1 MSESNPAGIFA
12 PQTGAHLHAVAA
24 TELLRAI
31 ARLGWRGPRLHT
43 GVHQAR
49 KSMRRARAVLALGMP
64 ALGPGAKLVDRELR
78 RVIRGLSRLRDAH
91 ALTGTFDH
99 LLEKE
104 SADGDVAALLRR
116 ARRGAAR
123 ARAAT
128 ALAELADDPQLQER
142 RALLLTLHAAMGG
155 LDWAAV
161 DTACVVA
168 ALQHGTKQVEAAS
181 VRARASG
188 SDEDWHRWRR
198 RARRLSQQH
207 TALDDAAPATDADAA
222 GKRLAVLLGQ
232 AQDYAMLIA
241 GCGRKSGIAKPDRER
256 LRELANTRLT
266 RIRTRIAARQ
276 HVSTGSP

>member
-1 MSESNPAGIFA
+1 MSGTEPAGRFTQ
-12 PQTGAHLHAVAA
+12 PPGARLRAVAA

-31 ARLGWRGPRLHT
+31 DHLGWRGPRLHT

-49 KSMRRARAVLALGMP
+49 KSMRRTRAVLALGMP

-78 RVIRGLSRLRDAH
+78 RVIRSLSRLRDAH
-91 ALTGTFDH
+91 ALIGTFDH

-104 SADGDVAALLRR
+104 SAHGDVVALLRR

-128 ALAELADDPQLQER
+128 ARAVLADDPQLQER
-142 RALLLTLHAAMGG
+142 LALLLTLHAAMGG

-161 DTACVVA
+161 DAACIA
-168 ALQHGTKQVEAAS
+168 TALQHGTQQIEAAS
-181 VRARASG
+181 VRARESG
-188 SDEDWHRWRR
+188 HDEDWHRWRR

-207 TALDDAAPATDADAA
+207 TALGEAAPSTEADAE

-241 GCGRKSGIAKPDRER
+241 GCGRKSGIAKADRER
-256 LRELANTRLT
+256 LRELADARLT
-266 RIRTRIAARQ
+266 RIRGRIARRQ
-276 HVSTGSP
+276 RAP